1 MFKKGDKN
9 SKDNYR
15 PVSILVNIS
24 KCLNNACDDEFTVSW
39 NHVCKNFNMDL
50 EKGICD
56 LLIIMNETYFASFTE
71 DNAPYVAS
79 KNLDDVI
86 K

>member
-1 MFKKGDKN
+1 
-9 SKDNYR
+9 
-15 PVSILVNIS
+15 
-24 KCLNNACDDEFTVSW
+24 
-39 NHVCKNFNMDL
+39 MDL